1 MIKTKSQHYN
11 FGHEALPIL
20 FHTQTK
26 DFLEV
31 IQKDGI
37 KFLRFWWDHVGE
49 RLDNSLLV
57 PFEGMK
63 FELREIPEKKAK
75 IVLIRMPHPTDFD
88 EFHWMALV
96 KKPDIRMP
104 FVYVKMP
111 TTRVFALSHVP
122 LSKSETGT
130 LIYEITLAPGT
141 FWLVPAQH
149 QPKKPFITRY
159 TKLSGKNK
167 RRLR

>member
-20 FHTQTK
+20 FHSQTK
-26 DFLEV
+26 DFLEL

-49 RLDNSLLV
+49 RLDDSLLV

-63 FELREIPEKKAK
+63 FEFREIPEKKSK
-75 IVLIRMPHPTDFD
+75 VVLIRMPHPTDFD

-96 KKPDIRMP
+96 KKPDVRLP

-130 LIYEITLAPGT
+130 LIYEITPRARYILVGPGT
-141 FWLVPAQH
+141 TPTKEAFYKAVYKIVW
-149 QPKKPFITRY
+149 KK
-159 TKLSGKNK
+159 
-167 RRLR
+167 

>member
-26 DFLEV
+26 DFLEY
-31 IQKDGI
+31 IQKDGL

-49 RLDNSLLV
+49 RLDDSQLV
-57 PFEGMK
+57 PFAGMK
-63 FELREIPEKKAK
+63 YEIQEIPEKKSK
-75 IVLIRMPHPTDFD
+75 VILIHMPHPTDFD
-88 EFHWMALV
+88 EFHWMALI
-96 KKPDIRMP
+96 KKPEIRSP
-104 FVYVKMP
+104 FVYVKIP

-130 LIYEITLAPGT
+130 LIYEITPRARYLLAGPGT
-141 FWLVPAQH
+141 QVTKEAFFNAVYKIVW
-149 QPKKPFITRY
+149 KK
-159 TKLSGKNK
+159 
-167 RRLR
+167 

>member
-26 DFLEV
+26 DFLEF

-49 RLDNSLLV
+49 RLDDSMLV

-63 FELREIPEKKAK
+63 FEYREIPEKKAK
-75 IVLIRMPHPTDFD
+75 VVLIRMPHPTDFD

-130 LIYEITLAPGT
+130 LIYEITPRARYVLVGPGT
-141 FWLVPAQH
+141 TPTKEAFYNAVYKIVW
-149 QPKKPFITRY
+149 KK
-159 TKLSGKNK
+159 
-167 RRLR
+167 